1 MNMTYDFAI
10 KFYECQPLEVKLI
23 DTPLAQRYL
32 ALLYRNYCVEPPVVR
47 DQGAF
52 DQQRLQELA
61 NQCRKIFGWNWVHQ
75 DYTDLAVTTR
85 MHKDIEQYLAQGYNR
100 VAPGH
105 DELLHELHI
114 CLHSVQYNSERTTM
128 QLEWFNDDQFPI
140 QPGELDFVHDN
151 TLGAILLQNAYVG
164 HPPMWL
170 FQQNDHINVWQTC
183 RFHDIVKPGIVIQ
196 MQGSTEILPQE
207 FEQADLYLNWW
218 RTVAQ
223 DFVNYHGE
231 KKLLDNAGKPVIGYV
246 INREYLYSLLTKSR
260 FELEYI
266 EFTERARSIASNCIL
281 PPRLPLTRQDYNNL
295 AGPDWPCYDNWLET
309 QELPEFVRAEILD
322 MIGVHV

>member
-1 MNMTYDFAI
+1 
-10 KFYECQPLEVKLI
+10 
-23 DTPLAQRYL
+23 
-32 ALLYRNYCVEPPVVR
+32 
-47 DQGAF
+47 
-52 DQQRLQELA
+52 
-61 NQCRKIFGWNWVHQ
+61 
-75 DYTDLAVTTR
+75 
-85 MHKDIEQYLAQGYNR
+85 
-100 VAPGH
+100 
-105 DELLHELHI
+105 
-114 CLHSVQYNSERTTM
+114 
-128 QLEWFNDDQFPI
+128 
-140 QPGELDFVHDN
+140 
-151 TLGAILLQNAYVG
+151 
-164 HPPMWL
+164 
-170 FQQNDHINVWQTC
+170 
-183 RFHDIVKPGIVIQ
+183 

-266 EFTERARSIASNCIL
+266 EFTEQARSIASNCIL